1 LVGAEAD
8 KSESE
13 GCLSGVNPKGV
24 GSRGEADKSDG
35 SRAQNAKVSGAK
47 KTVKKRY
54 ENVLKTKKTTPEEQG
69 ARGGKKTV
77 EKRFWI
83 SRFAALVARVS
94 KVCNPHQLSIFCSLA
109 PGSHLFAT
117 PLMRDLP
124 YAA

>member
-1 LVGAEAD
+1 MVGAEAD

-54 ENVLKTKKTTPEEQG
+54 ENILKTKKTTPEEQG

-83 SRFAALVARVS
+83 SRFAALVVDSAEAERLWCIFLRVDPKGYHS
-94 KVCNPHQLSIFCSLA
+94 REH
-109 PGSHLFAT
+109 
-117 PLMRDLP
+117 
-124 YAA
+124 